1 MDNDNTTKNKTKT
14 KTTTMLLLTG
24 LNRLNIVIN
33 ILLFLLN
40 ANFIKMQI
48 Y

>member
-1 MDNDNTTKNKTKT
+1 
-14 KTTTMLLLTG
+14 MLLLTG

-40 ANFIKMQI
+40 ANFIKNADLLI
-48 Y
+48 LKYFEPIL